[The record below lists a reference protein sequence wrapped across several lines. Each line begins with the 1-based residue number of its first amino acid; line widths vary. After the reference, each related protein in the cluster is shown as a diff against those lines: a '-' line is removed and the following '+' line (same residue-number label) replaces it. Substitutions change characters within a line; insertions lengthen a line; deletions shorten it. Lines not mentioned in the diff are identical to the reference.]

1 MSELTVDKKKQ
12 LDGLVLY
19 IGELPDNEVL
29 YLLDKLANIWDGLFI
44 EFVQENCTVQLDSPP
59 EYRIDW
65 V

>member
-29 YLLDKLANIWDGLFI
+29 YLLDKLANIWDSLFL
-44 EFVQENCTVQLDSPP
+44 EFVQENCVVRTVGNV
-59 EYRIDW
+59 EHEIDW
-65 V
+65 A